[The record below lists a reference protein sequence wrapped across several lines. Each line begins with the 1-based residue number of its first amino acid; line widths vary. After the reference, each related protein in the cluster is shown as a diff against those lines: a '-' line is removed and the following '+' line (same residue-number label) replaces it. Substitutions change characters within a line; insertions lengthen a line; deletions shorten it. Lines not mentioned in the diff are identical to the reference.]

1 MPMNWPLIFLQ
12 AATATVM
19 IISLFGLLIPIY
31 PGLTV
36 IWAASLVYG
45 IIVGFK
51 ALGWVSWLIFAVITI
66 LMIFGN
72 VIDNIITS
80 KKAYDSG
87 ASIWS
92 VIVALIAG
100 VIGAII
106 WTPIGGLLVAP
117 IALFLAEYYR
127 QRDWRK
133 GFATS
138 RAWIGGTGMVIHH
151 PLPDRHG
158 HDRTVADLGAEHPL
172 GTVELGITNYPNF
185 LIILINNIRII
196 S

>member
-1 MPMNWPLIFLQ
+1 MNWPLIFLQ

-19 IISLFGLLIPIY
+19 VISLFGLLIPVY

-45 IIVGFK
+45 ILVGFK
-51 ALGWVSWLIFAVITI
+51 ALGWVAWVVFVVITL
-66 LMIFGN
+66 LMLFGN
-72 VIDNIITS
+72 VIDNIITN

-92 VIVALIAG
+92 VIVSMIAG

-117 IALFLAEYYR
+117 LALFLAEYYR
-127 QRDWRK
+127 LRDWRK
-133 GFATS
+133 ALTS
-138 RAWIGGTGMVIHH
+138 TRGWLVGLGWSFIIRFLTGMAMIG
-151 PLPDRHG
+151 LW
-158 HDRTVADLGAEHPL
+158 
-172 GTVELGITNYPNF
+172 
-185 LIILINNIRII
+185 LIWALNTP
-196 S
+196 

>member
-1 MPMNWPLIFLQ
+1 MNWPLIFLQ

-19 IISLFGLLIPIY
+19 IISLFGLIIPVY

-36 IWAASLVYG
+36 IWGASLVYG
-45 IIVGFK
+45 IIVGFA
-51 ALGWVSWLIFAVITI
+51 ALGWVSWLIFAMITV

-92 VIVALIAG
+92 VLAALIAG

-106 WTPIGGLLVAP
+106 WTPIGGLLIAP
-117 IALFLAEYYR
+117 LALLLAEYFR
-127 QRDWRK
+127 QRDWRNAFTTAM
-133 GFATS
+133 G
-138 RAWIGGTGMVIHH
+138 WIVGLGWSFIIRFLTGMAMIG
-151 PLPDRHG
+151 LW
-158 HDRTVADLGAEHPL
+158 
-172 GTVELGITNYPNF
+172 
-185 LIILINNIRII
+185 LIWALNTH
-196 S
+196 

>member
-1 MPMNWPLIFLQ
+1 MNWPLILLQ

-19 IISLFGLLIPIY
+19 VISLFALLIPVY

-36 IWAASLVYG
+36 IWAAALVYG
-45 IIVGFK
+45 LLVGFK
-51 ALGWVSWLIFAVITI
+51 ALGWVAWLIFVVITI

-117 IALFLAEYYR
+117 LALFLAEYYR
-127 QRDWRK
+127 QREWRK
-133 GFATS
+133 AFESTRGWLVGLGWSFII
-138 RAWIGGTGMVIHH
+138 RFLTGMAMIG
-151 PLPDRHG
+151 LW
-158 HDRTVADLGAEHPL
+158 
-172 GTVELGITNYPNF
+172 
-185 LIILINNIRII
+185 LIWALNTP
-196 S
+196 